1 MQKYTRPPLRQTGSR
16 SNTPS
21 RGQPAAPNG
30 TVRRSDGASGAPL
43 VVALIPSPQ
52 AGGPAEGE
60 QGAAVE
66 VADMAEQLANLKINS
81 GSMEICTIPEPV
93 HETSTHPGQ
102 ARILRDESNFI
113 QNVGQFYN
121 QQDISDVIL
130 KIGNQSYFG
139 HKFVLAKSSD
149 VFRTMLYD
157 KNWLQSGLPEIILE
171 ETEEC
176 QKYFDTFLRFLY
188 TAEVNISVDSAVGI
202 LCLADK
208 YGVTSLKNLCTQ
220 YMVEHTRSPLVKNA
234 LNWYSWSKA
243 LHMKELIHQCSK
255 TIAWNA
261 EQLLISPEWHH
272 MDIDFVSDLLKNG
285 DLVIQRE
292 DMLFRAL
299 LHWLESEERRE
310 HFHEYAKEL
319 LPLIR
324 FPQMQVKELI
334 SVEKSDLY
342 QDKELKPLLKKLINK
357 AYRFRALCPHQTDID
372 VSFAQDFYLP
382 RNYLDLAVDNVH
394 MQKTLRYG
402 IQVDVRTYVGSVP
415 SESRDGEWKIT
426 YRKSNDTWTL
436 QIYCHESALQG
447 GEARVQAVLIITNQD
462 DQVVQVEESEVTVC
476 TRGTHLAMNATVPD
490 QDLSKNMAV
499 LFKPIPK

>member
-1 MQKYTRPPLRQTGSR
+1 MLLS
-16 SNTPS
+16 
-21 RGQPAAPNG
+21 
-30 TVRRSDGASGAPL
+30 
-43 VVALIPSPQ
+43 
-52 AGGPAEGE
+52 
-60 QGAAVE
+60 
-66 VADMAEQLANLKINS
+66 
-81 GSMEICTIPEPV
+81 
-93 HETSTHPGQ
+93 
-102 ARILRDESNFI
+102 
-113 QNVGQFYN
+113 FYN

-130 KIGNQSYFG
+130 KVGKQSYFG

-176 QKYFDTFLRFLY
+176 QKYFDIFLRFLY
-188 TAEVNISVDSAVGI
+188 TAEINITADSAVGI

-208 YGVTSLKNLCTQ
+208 YIVTSLKNMCTQ
-220 YMVEHTRSPLVKNA
+220 YMVEHARFVFEENA
-234 LNWYSWSKA
+234 LNRYFSSVA
-243 LHMKELIHQCSK
+243 YDIKELIHQCSK

-324 FPQMQVKELI
+324 FPQMQTD
-334 SVEKSDLY
+334 VE
-342 QDKELKPLLKKLINK
+342 I
-357 AYRFRALCPHQTDID
+357 
-372 VSFAQDFYLP
+372 SFAQDFYLP
-382 RNYLDLAVDNVH
+382 RNYLDLAIAYVDMKNTLMYGWLENV
-394 MQKTLRYG
+394 K
-402 IQVDVRTYVGSVP
+402 TYVGPVP
-415 SESRDGEWKIT
+415 SESMDGLCKIA
-426 YRKSNDTWTL
+426 YRKTYFHWAVRVH
-436 QIYCHESALQG
+436 CHESALQG
-447 GEARVQAVLIITNQD
+447 GEARVQGVLIITDQD
-462 DQVVQVEESEVTVC
+462 DQVVQVEESKVTVC
-476 TRGTHLAMNATVPD
+476 TRETHLGMLAKLAGPNM
-490 QDLSKNMAV
+490 SKNMIV